1 MKIIQCPET
10 GEFID
15 ADTACIGCPQSYH
28 CRPESYSE
36 VEILCCSDGYY
47 HHRTPI
53 RNDEKLSVSC
63 DMPHFLPLSRA
74 AFIPSDLEN
83 YVTR

>member
-1 MKIIQCPET
+1 MKYVFCNLDGKVVNCT
-10 GEFID
+10 GCNLIEECIPD
-15 ADTACIGCPQSYH
+15 AMA
-28 CRPESYSE
+28 E

-63 DMPHFLPLSRA
+63 DMLHFLQLSQV
-74 AFIPSDLEN
+74 AFVPDDLEN
-83 YVTR
+83 YTLK